1 MAPITELS
9 SDWDQWLTLN
19 TGRGV
24 PSALLVEDMVKNG
37 FDRGFAASSVSLST
51 ARLAATPPPKSG
63 TTPRLAS
70 ANYINIAGH
79 RLSVVARI
87 ESPQVTVLDNAL
99 TIAECDELIALSR
112 PKLARSTTIDRTTGA
127 EEVIQDRSSE
137 GTYFMRGE
145 NPLVTR
151 IERRLAELTSYPVEN
166 GEGLQILHYG
176 VGAEYKPHYDFFEPE
191 YAGSAG
197 HLEKGGQR
205 VSTTILYLNDVDAGG
220 ETIFPEICL
229 AVSARKGAA
238 VYFSYHGADGVPD
251 RLTLHG
257 GAPVSS
263 GEKWIATKWVRER
276 AHE

>member
-19 TGRGV
+19 TERGV

-37 FDRGFAASSVSLST
+37 FDRGFAVSATSLCM
-51 ARLAATPPPKSG
+51 ARLAATPAPKSG
-63 TTPRLAS
+63 FAPRRAS
-70 ANYINIAGH
+70 ANHITIDGH
-79 RLSVVARI
+79 PLSVVARI
-87 ESPQVTVLDNAL
+87 ESPQVTVIEHLL
-99 TIAECDELIALSR
+99 SSEECDALIALSR
-112 PKLARSTTIDRTTGA
+112 PKLARSTTIDRATGA

-137 GTYFMRGE
+137 GTYFMRAE

-176 VGAEYKPHYDFFEPE
+176 VGAEYKPHFDFFEPE

-205 VSTTILYLNDVDAGG
+205 VSTTILYLNDVEAGG
-220 ETIFPEICL
+220 ATIFPAISLE
-229 AVSARKGAA
+229 VSARKGAA
-238 VYFSYHGADGVPD
+238 VYFSYFQAGGVPD

-257 GAPVSS
+257 GTPVSS

-276 AHE
+276 ANL